1 MGSRQHCCFWRTRGQ
16 HDTGNLFRFKRK
28 LSHWRIEQEKL
39 QIFGQSAGSYNTY
52 SIVSLPQ
59 VPSLI
64 NAAICES
71 SGGRSVQTNSSMQA
85 LGAAYAKTL
94 GCFDTDVSIDS
105 WLEAIYW
112 PLINCLSQ
120 VQVDRWIRCFSA
132 FCSNL
137 VSIKTPNHTAD
148 IPFVFGNVDHLP
160 LPNGTCNFTT
170 AEKEILRTMISAW
183 MAMMERGDPSIRG
196 LE

>member
-1 MGSRQHCCFWRTRGQ
+1 MGIQDILLELEWVQDNIAASGGHG
-16 HDTGNLFRFKRK
+16 
-28 LSHWRIEQEKL
+28 EKL

-94 GCFDTDVSIDS
+94 GCFDTDV
-105 WLEAIYW
+105 
-112 PLINCLSQ
+112 
-120 VQVDRWIRCFSA
+120 QVDR
-132 FCSNL
+132 
-137 VSIKTPNHTAD
+137 
-148 IPFVFGNVDHLP
+148 
-160 LPNGTCNFTT
+160 
-170 AEKEILRTMISAW
+170 
-183 MAMMERGDPSIRG
+183 
-196 LE
+196 